1 MDLTVSDLLGS
12 DEKHLNTTSPLYFF
26 NFFYHICYLVSF
38 TFYFF
43 ISHILSQLGT
53 RFRLMDGRRRMDE

>member
-12 DEKHLNTTSPLYFF
+12 DEKHLNTTSQLYFILIIF
-26 NFFYHICYLVSF
+26 VIYFHSLFI
-38 TFYFF
+38 FF
-43 ISHILSQLGT
+43 IFHILSQLGT